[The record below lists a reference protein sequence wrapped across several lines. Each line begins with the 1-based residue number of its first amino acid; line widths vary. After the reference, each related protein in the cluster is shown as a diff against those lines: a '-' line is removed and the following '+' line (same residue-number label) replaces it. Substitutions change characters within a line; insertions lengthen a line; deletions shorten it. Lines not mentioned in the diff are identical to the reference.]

1 MAIQRKVFAGGVV
14 ALGVGLAF
22 LLRGIG
28 LDIGTGGSG
37 PGESQTETVS
47 ETDGDIMAD
56 LSNDPQ
62 VIPMSPEKRPE
73 ANPLPDTSQLLT
85 VIVEERHYL
94 WGTNDAEPIPVQDIA
109 LADIIEKARQT
120 QGNEQGIRV
129 RIYHKGSALP
139 SAENELMAALRE
151 AGLSE
156 TDIYFE
162 QRVYEP
168 PQS

>member
-37 PGESQTETVS
+37 PGDS
-47 ETDGDIMAD
+47 EQEATTQSDGDIMAD
-56 LSNDPQ
+56 LANDPQ
-62 VIPMSPEKRPE
+62 VLPIAPEKRP
-73 ANPLPDTSQLLT
+73 AADALPDTSKMLT
-85 VIVEERHYL
+85 VIVEDRHYL
-94 WGTNDAEPIPVQDIA
+94 WGSNSPETKPIQPIELTQIV
-109 LADIIEKARQT
+109 EKARNT
-120 QGNEQGIRV
+120 SGNEQGIRV
-129 RIYHKGSALP
+129 RIFHMGSALP
-139 SAENELMAALRE
+139 SAENELMTALRD

-156 TDIYFE
+156 TDIFFE

-168 PQS
+168 PQN